1 MTEKHFKKS
10 SKSLVIREVQI
21 KTDLKFHLTPVRII
35 KISKRMAAHADEDL
49 EYGEHTSIVCGVEIL
64 YSHHGE

>member
-21 KTDLKFHLTPVRII
+21 KTALKFHLTAVRII
-35 KISKRMAAHADEDL
+35 KISKRM

-64 YSHHGE
+64 YSHRGE

>member
-21 KTDLKFHLTPVRII
+21 KTALKFHLTAVRII
-35 KISKRMAAHADEDL
+35 KISKRMADHVGEDM

-64 YSHHGE
+64 YSHRGE